1 MIRWTCPNGLHPGAL
16 GPQRPRKDSIV
27 RFCWPCSIK
36 AGHLVQRIAPSI
48 ESKKRRKAETK
59 ARKQERKL
67 AAVADKAAKA
77 TAAACAIKAAETS
90 DLVGLDWVGR
100 EYARLQALPFATSN
114 LGSSTRPK
122 KRARD
127 NALGRRLYGPTQP
140 WNHAQVTGRQYP
152 HENRITVTV
161 GPKATR
167 ARVSEL
173 LMHELCH
180 AACPTERGAPG
191 KNGKRQRI
199 YHGRTF
205 REWLVRAAKEAYGLE
220 ISPTAAGRS
229 AYKLDKIITTA
240 LEAKG
245 GEWSRLLETP

>member
-1 MIRWTCPNGLHPGAL
+1 MAMKMGVPASLFVFDGIDMGAASEPL
-16 GPQRPRKDSIV
+16 SQEAIDLVLRNPPFGPWDS
-27 RFCWPCSIK
+27 PM
-36 AGHLVQRIAPSI
+36 AGSEATAPD
-48 ESKKRRKAETK
+48 
-59 ARKQERKL
+59 L
-67 AAVADKAAKA
+67 LDAAVDDLRANEPAAP
-77 TAAACAIKAAETS
+77 TEPTPEP
-90 DLVGLDWVGR
+90 DLSGLDWVR
-100 EYARLQALPFATSN
+100 EEFDRLRMLPFATSN

-173 LMHELCH
+173 LMHELAH
-180 AACPTERGAPG
+180 AACPTEHGAPDKG
-191 KNGKRQRI
+191 GWRRRI

-205 REWLVRAAKEAYGLE
+205 REWLVRAAKEAYGLD

-229 AYKLDKIITTA
+229 AYKLDAFIIAA

-245 GEWSRLLETP
+245 GEWSLAIGQ